1 MIIYQKSAILGRNIK
16 TDTENNITTVE
27 DVYTPLKEEETPYIE
42 YSLSEL
48 KIIEKTAGE
57 ITPEIH
63 LMKRV
68 FQGEVINYEN
78 P

>member
-16 TDTENNITTVE
+16 TDTENHITTVE

-48 KIIEKTAGE
+48 KIIEETAGE
-57 ITPEIH
+57 ITPDLH
-63 LMKRV
+63 LLKRV
-68 FQGEVINYEN
+68 FQGEVVNCDS
-78 P
+78 